1 MKNNLIKGQA
11 IPFTQSNIDT
21 DAIIPKQYLK
31 SIKKSGFGPFLFDS
45 LRYLDPGD
53 LSTTKDR
60 KSNKDFILNIKPFDT
75 GTIIVANDNFGC
87 GSSREHAVWAL
98 KDFGIKVIIS
108 SSFADIFYR
117 NSFKNSLLL
126 IRVKKKEVE
135 ELLIDIKNLG
145 RYELTIDIQNQT
157 ISTPKDKVYRFDINP
172 TDKERI
178 ILGYDD
184 IGLTLKLSDKIIS
197 YENKMK
203 IKKPWIFEDSHD
215 TE

>member
-1 MKNNLIKGQA
+1 MTNKIIKGQA

-53 LSTTKDR
+53 LSTTSNR
-60 KSNKDFILNIKPFDT
+60 KVNPDFILNINPFKT
-75 GTIIVANDNFGC
+75 GNIIVANDNFGC

-98 KDFGIKVIIS
+98 KDYGIQAIIS
-108 SSFADIFYR
+108 SSFADIFHR

-126 IRVKKKEVE
+126 ICVSKE
-135 ELLIDIKNLG
+135 DIKVLLDDITDLVK
-145 RYELTIDIQNQT
+145 YELTIDIQSQT
-157 ISTPKDKVYRFDINP
+157 IKTPNDKTYNVDINP
-172 TDKERI
+172 SDKERI

-184 IGLTLKLSDKIIS
+184 IGLTLKHKDKIQE
-197 YENKMK
+197 YEAKMK
-203 IKKPWIFEDSHD
+203 IKKPWIFEDNH
-215 TE
+215 E

>member
-1 MKNNLIKGQA
+1 MTNKIIKGQA

-53 LSTTKDR
+53 LSTTSNR
-60 KSNKDFILNIKPFDT
+60 KVNPDFILNINPFKT
-75 GTIIVANDNFGC
+75 GNIIVANDNFGC

-98 KDFGIKVIIS
+98 KDYGIQAIIS
-108 SSFADIFYR
+108 SSFADIFHR

-126 IRVKKKEVE
+126 ICVSKE
-135 ELLIDIKNLG
+135 DIKVLLDDITDLVK
-145 RYELTIDIQNQT
+145 YELTIDIQSQT
-157 ISTPKDKVYRFDINP
+157 ITTPDAKVFNFNINAP
-172 TDKERI
+172 DKERI
-178 ILGYDD
+178 IFGYDD
-184 IGLTLKLSDKIIS
+184 IGLTLKHSDKINE

-203 IKKPWIFEDSHD
+203 RKKPWIFEESH
-215 TE
+215 E

>member
-53 LSTTKDR
+53 LSTTKER

-98 KDFGIKVIIS
+98 KDFGIKAIIS

-157 ISTPKDKVYRFDINP
+157 ISTPKDKVYKFDINP

-215 TE
+215 SK

>member
-1 MKNNLIKGQA
+1 MKNKIIGQA

-53 LSTTKDR
+53 LSTTSSR
-60 KSNKDFILNIKPFDT
+60 NVNPDFILNIEPFKT
-75 GTIIVANDNFGC
+75 GNIIVANENFGC

-98 KDFGIKVIIS
+98 KDFGIEAIIS
-108 SSFADIFYR
+108 SSFADIFHR

-126 IRVKKKEVE
+126 ICISKDDIEV
-135 ELLIDIKNLG
+135 LLNDISGSAK
-145 RYELTIDIQNQT
+145 YELTIDIQNQT
-157 ISTPKDKVYRFDINP
+157 IKTPNDMVFSFDINP
-172 TDKERI
+172 SDKERI

-184 IGLTLKLSDKIIS
+184 IGLTLQHSDKIKE
-197 YENKMK
+197 YESKMK
-203 IKKPWIFEDSHD
+203 IKKPWIFEDNH
-215 TE
+215 E

>member
-1 MKNNLIKGQA
+1 MKNKTIVGQA

-53 LSTTKDR
+53 LSTTSSR
-60 KSNKDFILNIKPFDT
+60 NVNPDFILNIEPFKT
-75 GTIIVANDNFGC
+75 GNIIVANDNFGC

-98 KDFGIKVIIS
+98 KDFGIEAIIS
-108 SSFADIFYR
+108 SSFADIFHR

-126 IRVKKKEVE
+126 ICISKD
-135 ELLIDIKNLG
+135 DIKVLLDDISG
-145 RYELTIDIQNQT
+145 SAKYELTIDIQNQT
-157 ISTPKDKVYRFDINP
+157 INTPSDTVFSFDINP
-172 TDKERI
+172 SDKERI

-184 IGLTLKLSDKIIS
+184 IGLTLKHSDKIKE
-197 YENKMK
+197 YEGKMK
-203 IKKPWIFEDSHD
+203 IKKPWMFEDNH
-215 TE
+215 E

>member
-1 MKNNLIKGQA
+1 MTNKIIKGQA

-53 LSTTKDR
+53 LSTTSNR
-60 KSNKDFILNIKPFDT
+60 KVNPDFILNINPFKT
-75 GTIIVANDNFGC
+75 GNIIVANDNFGC

-98 KDFGIKVIIS
+98 KDYGIQAIIS
-108 SSFADIFYR
+108 SSFADIFHR

-126 IRVKKKEVE
+126 ICISKE
-135 ELLIDIKNLG
+135 DIKVLLDDITDLVK
-145 RYELTIDIQNQT
+145 YELTIDIQSQT
-157 ISTPKDKVYRFDINP
+157 IKTPNDKTYNFDINP
-172 TDKERI
+172 SDKERI

-184 IGLTLKLSDKIIS
+184 IGLTLKHKDKIQE
-197 YENKMK
+197 YEAKMK
-203 IKKPWIFEDSHD
+203 IKKPWIFEDNH
-215 TE
+215 E

>member
-1 MKNNLIKGQA
+1 MKNKVIKGQA

-53 LSTTKDR
+53 LSTTSSR
-60 KSNKDFILNIKPFDT
+60 NVNPDFILNIEPFKT
-75 GTIIVANDNFGC
+75 GNIIVANDNFGC

-98 KDFGIKVIIS
+98 KDFGIEAIIS
-108 SSFADIFYR
+108 SSFADIFHR

-126 IRVKKKEVE
+126 ICISKDDIEV
-135 ELLIDIKNLG
+135 LLNDISGSAK
-145 RYELTIDIQNQT
+145 YELTIDIQNQT
-157 ISTPKDKVYRFDINP
+157 IKTPNDMVFSFDINP
-172 TDKERI
+172 SDKERI

-184 IGLTLKLSDKIIS
+184 IGLTLQHSDKIKE
-197 YENKMK
+197 YESKMK
-203 IKKPWIFEDSHD
+203 IKKPWMFEDNH
-215 TE
+215 E

>member
-1 MKNNLIKGQA
+1 MKNKTIVGQA

-53 LSTTKDR
+53 LSTTSSR
-60 KSNKDFILNIKPFDT
+60 NINPDFILNIEPFKT
-75 GTIIVANDNFGC
+75 GNIIVANDNFGC

-98 KDFGIKVIIS
+98 KDFGIEAIIS
-108 SSFADIFYR
+108 SSFADIFHR

-126 IRVKKKEVE
+126 ICISKD
-135 ELLIDIKNLG
+135 DIKFLLDDISG
-145 RYELTIDIQNQT
+145 SAKYELTIDIQNQT
-157 ISTPKDKVYRFDINP
+157 INTPSDTVFSFDINP
-172 TDKERI
+172 SDKERI

-184 IGLTLKLSDKIIS
+184 IGLTLKHSDKIKE
-197 YENKMK
+197 YESKMK
-203 IKKPWIFEDSHD
+203 IKKPWMFEDNH
-215 TE
+215 E

>member
-1 MKNNLIKGQA
+1 MTNKIIKGQA

-53 LSTTKDR
+53 LSTTSNR
-60 KSNKDFILNIKPFDT
+60 KVNPDFILNINPFKT
-75 GTIIVANDNFGC
+75 GNIIVANDNFGC

-98 KDFGIKVIIS
+98 KDYGIQAIIS
-108 SSFADIFYR
+108 SSFADIFHR

-126 IRVKKKEVE
+126 ICVSKE
-135 ELLIDIKNLG
+135 DIKVLLDDITDLVK
-145 RYELTIDIQNQT
+145 YELTIDIQSQT
-157 ISTPKDKVYRFDINP
+157 IITPNDKTYNFDINP
-172 TDKERI
+172 SDKERI

-184 IGLTLKLSDKIIS
+184 IGLTLKHKDKIQE
-197 YENKMK
+197 YEAKMK
-203 IKKPWIFEDSHD
+203 IKKPWLFEDNH
-215 TE
+215 E

>member
-60 KSNKDFILNIKPFDT
+60 KINKDFILNIKPFDT

-98 KDFGIKVIIS
+98 KDFGIKAIIS

-126 IRVKKKEVE
+126 INLSKNEIE
-135 ELLIDIKNLG
+135 DLLNEIAKLIK
-145 RYELTIDIQNQT
+145 YELTIDIQSQT
-157 ISTPKDKVYRFDINP
+157 ITTPSGKSLKFDINSA
-172 TDKERI
+172 DKERI

-184 IGLTLKLSDKIIS
+184 IGLTLKLDEKITS

-215 TE
+215 SK

>member
-1 MKNNLIKGQA
+1 MKNKIIGQA

-53 LSTTKDR
+53 LSTTSSR
-60 KSNKDFILNIKPFDT
+60 NVNPDFILNIEPFKT
-75 GTIIVANDNFGC
+75 GNIIVANDNFGC

-98 KDFGIKVIIS
+98 KDFGIEAIIS
-108 SSFADIFYR
+108 SSFADIFHR

-126 IRVKKKEVE
+126 ICISKDDIEV
-135 ELLIDIKNLG
+135 LLNDISGSAK
-145 RYELTIDIQNQT
+145 YELTIDIQNQT
-157 ISTPKDKVYRFDINP
+157 IKTPNDTVFSFDINP
-172 TDKERI
+172 SDKERI

-184 IGLTLKLSDKIIS
+184 IGLTLQHSDKIKE
-197 YENKMK
+197 YESKMK
-203 IKKPWIFEDSHD
+203 IKKPWMFEDNH
-215 TE
+215 E

>member
-1 MKNNLIKGQA
+1 MKNKTIIGQA

-53 LSTTKDR
+53 LSTTSSR
-60 KSNKDFILNIKPFDT
+60 NVNPDFILNIEPFKT
-75 GTIIVANDNFGC
+75 GNIIVANDNFGC

-98 KDFGIKVIIS
+98 KDFGIEAIIS
-108 SSFADIFYR
+108 SSFADIFHR

-126 IRVKKKEVE
+126 ICISKDDIQV
-135 ELLIDIKNLG
+135 LLDDISGSAK
-145 RYELTIDIQNQT
+145 YELTIDIQNQT
-157 ISTPKDKVYRFDINP
+157 IKTPNDIVFSFDINP
-172 TDKERI
+172 SDKERI

-184 IGLTLKLSDKIIS
+184 IGLTLQHSDKIKE
-197 YENKMK
+197 YESKMK
-203 IKKPWIFEDSHD
+203 IKKPWMFEDNH
-215 TE
+215 E

>member
-1 MKNNLIKGQA
+1 MKNKIIGQA

-53 LSTTKDR
+53 LSTTSSR
-60 KSNKDFILNIKPFDT
+60 NVNPDFILNIEPFKT
-75 GTIIVANDNFGC
+75 GNIIVANDNFGC

-98 KDFGIKVIIS
+98 KDFGIEAIIS
-108 SSFADIFYR
+108 SSFADIFHR

-126 IRVKKKEVE
+126 ICISKD
-135 ELLIDIKNLG
+135 DIKVLLDDISG
-145 RYELTIDIQNQT
+145 SAKYELTIDIQNQT
-157 ISTPKDKVYRFDINP
+157 IKTPNDIVFSFDINP
-172 TDKERI
+172 SDKERI

-184 IGLTLKLSDKIIS
+184 IGLTLQHSDKIKE
-197 YENKMK
+197 YESKMK
-203 IKKPWIFEDSHD
+203 IKKPWMFEDNH
-215 TE
+215 E

>member
-1 MKNNLIKGQA
+1 MKNKTIVGQA

-53 LSTTKDR
+53 LSTTSSR
-60 KSNKDFILNIKPFDT
+60 NINPDFILNIEPFKT
-75 GTIIVANDNFGC
+75 GNIIVANDNFGC

-98 KDFGIKVIIS
+98 KDFGIEAIIS
-108 SSFADIFYR
+108 SSFADIFHR

-126 IRVKKKEVE
+126 ICITKDDIEI
-135 ELLIDIKNLG
+135 LLDDISSSTK
-145 RYELTIDIQNQT
+145 YELTIDIQNQT
-157 ISTPKDKVYRFDINP
+157 IKTPNDTVFSFDINP
-172 TDKERI
+172 SDKERI

-184 IGLTLKLSDKIIS
+184 IGLTLKHSDKIKE
-197 YENKMK
+197 YESKMK
-203 IKKPWIFEDSHD
+203 IKKPWMFEDNH
-215 TE
+215 E